1 MTLKPYAKY
10 KDSGVE
16 WLGQVPE
23 HWDVAPIKRGYIVKL
38 GKMLQPKSQTAHD
51 LLVPYMRASN
61 IQSNGIDIS
70 DVNEMWLSPAEIQN
84 LKLFSGDLLVS
95 EGGDVGRCALWRNEV
110 ENCYFQN
117 SINRVRSSKSNSNTY
132 LMYLIQSI
140 KDKGA
145 IDVICNKLSIA
156 HLTAEKLNEIK
167 ISYPRYEEQT
177 AIATYLDQETA
188 RIDELIAHKTRFIE
202 LLKEKRSALI
212 THAVT
217 KGLHPNVK
225 MKDSGVE
232 WLGQVPE
239 HWEVKRLKFVATYQN
254 SNVDKKTYDD
264 QKLVRLCN
272 YTDVYYNEF
281 ITDSMDFMEATA
293 SDSEVKSF
301 SLEQGH
307 IIITKDSEDPT
318 DIGIPAIVA
327 EPLFNVVCGYHLTII
342 RTTQDNCASFVF
354 RVLQSHP
361 TKAQFYVESPGIT
374 RFGLG
379 QDTIGGLSFALPPI
393 AEQTSIATYLDQET
407 ARIDE
412 IIQLTEQSISLI
424 KERRSALITAAVTGK
439 IDVREQDKVGV

>member
-1 MTLKPYAKY
+1 MTLKPYLKY

-16 WLGQVPE
+16 WLGKVPE
-23 HWDVAPIKRGYIVKL
+23 HWDIVQSRRLFSERKEKAKQEDIQLTVSQKYGILPQTEFMSLEGRKVVQVIVGSDILKHVNCNDFVISMRSFQGGLELCRYSGSISSAYVPLIPIKKVVPNFFYYLFKSEPYIKA
-38 GKMLQPKSQTAHD
+38 LQTTSNLIRDGQA
-51 LLVPYMRASN
+51 LRFENFSLVPLPIVPDN
-61 IQSNGIDIS
+61 
-70 DVNEMWLSPAEIQN
+70 
-84 LKLFSGDLLVS
+84 
-95 EGGDVGRCALWRNEV
+95 
-110 ENCYFQN
+110 
-117 SINRVRSSKSNSNTY
+117 
-132 LMYLIQSI
+132 
-140 KDKGA
+140 
-145 IDVICNKLSIA
+145 
-156 HLTAEKLNEIK
+156 
-167 ISYPRYEEQT
+167 EQT
-177 AIATYLDQETA
+177 TIATYLDQETA
-188 RIDELIAHKTRFIE
+188 RIDELIAQKTRFIE

-217 KGLHPNVK
+217 KGLNADVK
-225 MKDSGVE
+225 MKDSGLE

-301 SLEQGH
+301 SLEQGN

-342 RTTQDNCASFVF
+342 RTTKDNCASFVF

-379 QDTIGGLSFALPPI
+379 QDTIGGLSLALPPI
-393 AEQTSIATYLDQET
+393 AEQTAIATYLDQET

-412 IIQLTEQSISLI
+412 LLQLTEKSINLI

-439 IDVREQDKVGV
+439 IDVSEQGTIGV

>member
-1 MTLKPYAKY
+1 MTLKPYPNY

-16 WLGQVPE
+16 WLGKVPE
-23 HWDVAPIKRGYIVKL
+23 HWEVKPVAVLFRRSKVT
-38 GKMLQPKSQTAHD
+38 GKENEELLSVYRDFGVVPKSSRDDNFNKESDD
-51 LLVPYMRASN
+51 LSSYQLVEELDLVTNKMKTWQGSIAISN
-61 IQSNGIDIS
+61 HRGI
-70 DVNEMWLSPAEIQN
+70 VSPAYFVFKSTHHENSLYLHHLFRCDKYVCGYMSASKGIRVNQWDLDPDLFRRFPVLIPPIQ
-84 LKLFSGDLLVS
+84 
-95 EGGDVGRCALWRNEV
+95 
-110 ENCYFQN
+110 
-117 SINRVRSSKSNSNTY
+117 
-132 LMYLIQSI
+132 
-140 KDKGA
+140 
-145 IDVICNKLSIA
+145 
-156 HLTAEKLNEIK
+156 
-167 ISYPRYEEQT
+167 EQT
-177 AIATYLDQETA
+177 AIATYLNQETA

-212 THAVT
+212 THAVI
-217 KGLHPNVK
+217 KGLNPNVK

-301 SLEQGH
+301 SLEQGN

-342 RTTQDNCASFVF
+342 RTTKDNCASFVF

-393 AEQTSIATYLDQET
+393 AEQTAIATYLDQET
-407 ARIDE
+407 ARIDKLV
-412 IIQLTEQSISLI
+412 QLTEQSISLI

-439 IDVREQDKVGV
+439 VDVQEYNTQKELV